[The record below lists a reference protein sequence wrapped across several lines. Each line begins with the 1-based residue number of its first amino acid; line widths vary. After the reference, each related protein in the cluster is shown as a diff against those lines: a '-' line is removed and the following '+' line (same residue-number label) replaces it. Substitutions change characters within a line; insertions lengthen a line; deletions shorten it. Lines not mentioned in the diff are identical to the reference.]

1 MPIFQYRGGQMP
13 LGEKTC
19 VMGILNVTP
28 DSFSDGGLYED
39 TAAAIT
45 HALEMEHWGAG
56 IVDIG
61 AQSTRPGHTPVS
73 AEQEWAR
80 LEPVLRGLAGRM
92 SIPLSV
98 DTYYPEVAYA
108 ALDAGAH
115 IINDVSGSMENGMA
129 KVVAKAGAGLIMMHA
144 GGGADDRA
152 ARNVPAIVRAY
163 FERALALAAD
173 SGLPLAS
180 VCLDPG
186 IGFGSSPEGDLE
198 LVAQLPQL
206 MEGLPD
212 VALLVGASRKR
223 VVGAVCGNP
232 PAFKRVAGTLA
243 IHTIAQWNGAH
254 ILRAHDVE
262 EAVQAA
268 AVTDALRAAR
278 AEGE

>member
-1 MPIFQYRGGQMP
+1 MPVLQYRGGQMP
-13 LGEKTC
+13 LGKKTC

-39 TAAAIT
+39 TADAIT
-45 HALEMEHWGAG
+45 HALEMERWGAG
-56 IVDIG
+56 ILDIG
-61 AQSTRPGHTPVS
+61 AQSTRPGHKPVS

-80 LEPVLRGLAGRM
+80 LEPVLRGLVGRV
-92 SIPLSV
+92 SVPLSI
-98 DTYYPEVAYA
+98 DTYYPEVASA
-108 ALDAGAH
+108 ALEAGAH
-115 IINDVSGSMENGMA
+115 MINDVSGSMENGMA
-129 KVVAKAGAGLIMMHA
+129 RVAAKAGAGLIMMHA
-144 GGGADDRA
+144 GGGADDRDA
-152 ARNVPAIVRAY
+152 LDVPARVRAY
-163 FERALALAAD
+163 FEQALAMAAD

-206 MEGLPD
+206 MKGLPD

-223 VVGAVCGNP
+223 VVGAACGNP
-232 PAFKRVAGTLA
+232 PAAKRMAGTLA

-268 AVTDALRAAR
+268 AVTDALRTAR
-278 AEGE
+278 AEGV